1 MCRALPPDGGSNVFS
16 RVEWVLWTDPEFKWN
31 NFATFKVA
39 LRAAWAKVKGGEV
52 GTTYL
57 KKTVG
62 SFEKRSKLCVEAKGG
77 RIKY

>member
-1 MCRALPPDGGSNVFS
+1 M
-16 RVEWVLWTDPEFKWN
+16 
-31 NFATFKVA
+31 A
-39 LRAAWAKVKGGEV
+39 LRAAWAKVTGGEV

-62 SFEKRSKLCVEAKGG
+62 SFEKRRKLCIEAKGG